1 MPVLGDGE
9 CLYEGDIRLSY
20 MSGCDKFRTAAE
32 VHVDIA
38 DFTVVDSLAQGRI
51 GLIRNALCDG
61 AGFRQLGVNL
71 RSHRGAGV
79 KRNFNLTP
87 ILDLLRERMRHDL
100 WITGIGKATDADG
113 HAICNQARGI
123 VRAHNQGQRSFAA
136 QPSF

>member
-1 MPVLGDGE
+1 
-9 CLYEGDIRLSY
+9 

-32 VHVDIA
+32 VHVD
-38 DFTVVDSLAQGRI
+38 VVNISGIDGLAQSG
-51 GLIRNALCDG
+51 IRLVRKASG
-61 AGFRQLGVNL
+61 YSAGFRQLGVNL

>member
-20 MSGCDKFRTAAE
+20 ISGCDKFRTAAE

-79 KRNFNLTP
+79 KAP
-87 ILDLLRERMRHDL
+87 ILTLRPFL
-100 WITGIGKATDADG
+100 
-113 HAICNQARGI
+113 ICSASACGTTF
-123 VRAHNQGQRSFAA
+123 G
-136 QPSF
+136 